1 MNPSML
7 HVYRNTPLGRE
18 TLMQSIYF
26 CKTLD
31 LGLTIYIPDAVRFM
45 LYFDQEA
52 VQVDLDRSYL
62 AEPDTAQSRVR
73 FLTEKAGLAAS
84 FLHPRHRTAKDLPDL
99 PTGYAFMSC
108 PRSISDLSSKIGLGY
123 VGPKVR
129 RIIRAAHF
137 PVLMTAPVFKAWKSV
152 AVLFGGSDSSLNAL
166 RTGIGVAQRAGF
178 PLDLFIQMEQPEA
191 FYAERIR
198 EAGLEET
205 LAQTVRNRYQF
216 ANGVFAHN
224 LYSLPHDALVL
235 AGAGGQGL
243 IKETLFGS
251 KVETA
256 QTTLTNSMLVT
267 GPQSW
272 ASLN

>member
-1 MNPSML
+1 MNPSLL
-7 HVYRNTPLGRE
+7 HVFRNTPLGRE

-26 CKTLD
+26 CQTLD
-31 LGLTIYIPDAVRFM
+31 VGLTIYIPDAVRFM
-45 LYFDQEA
+45 FYFDQEA
-52 VQVDLDRSYL
+52 IQIDLDRSYF
-62 AEPDTAQSRVR
+62 AEPDSALERAR
-73 FLTEKAGLAAS
+73 FLAEEAGLNPS
-84 FLHPRHRTAKDLPDL
+84 FLSPKNRTAKDLPDL
-99 PTGYAFMSC
+99 PTSFAFMSC

-123 VGPKVR
+123 IGPKVR

-137 PVLMTAPVFKAWKSV
+137 PVLMTAPVFKAWQSV

-166 RTGIGVAQRAGF
+166 RTGLAIAQRTGF
-178 PLDLFIQMEQPEA
+178 PLDLFIQMEHAEEYYQ
-191 FYAERIR
+191 ERIR
-198 EAGLEET
+198 EAGIEEELEQ
-205 LAQTVRNRYQF
+205 AVRRRHQF

-256 QTTLTNSMLVT
+256 QATLTNSMLVS

-272 ASLN
+272 AGLN